1 MATADPMLQ
10 VVCAALVLVL
20 PVAALAIAARLH
32 PRRVGA
38 AAAAGAVAATAVL
51 TMDVLLALRADLT
64 PALLDAAAAAAVST
78 IVALLAAQRLG
89 ILRAT
94 VLAALWGAAVLPL
107 VLLATVGSVPSAV
120 QRALGAVDAGGAL
133 ATHAAG
139 AAALVVVTVLPR
151 SFSAGRSSAVG
162 SDSPTART
170 PTASAQAAPRGQSGR
185 TAVAVVLLGLA
196 AVAWMVGVDRVV
208 SEASGRLAANA
219 AVGILIGALM
229 WLTVARLSGRRL
241 PAGGALLGAALGW
254 AAVGS
259 GGAFLG
265 PVALGS
271 AAVLGSAAG
280 AMVAL
285 RLPPTAVPLR
295 RPAVGVLITVAVG
308 GVITSL
314 LADGFSLAATGAT
327 IGSLTQTI
335 AVLIVALLSGLAAA
349 VAGAAAAG
357 VAALAGMV
365 ERRSASSG

>member
-1 MATADPMLQ
+1 MAIADPMLQ
-10 VVCAALVLVL
+10 LVAAALVLVL
-20 PVAALAIAARLH
+20 PVAALAIALRLH
-32 PRRVGA
+32 PRAVA
-38 AAAAGAVAATAVL
+38 AAAVAGTVAAIAVL
-51 TMDVLLALRADLT
+51 AVDALLVMRVDRS
-64 PALLDAAAAAAVST
+64 PAVLDAAAAAAVTT
-78 IVALLAAQRLG
+78 IVALLAAQRVG

-107 VLLATVGSVPSAV
+107 VLLATVGSVPSAL

-139 AAALVVVTVLPR
+139 AAAVLVVTLLPR
-151 SFSAGRSSAVG
+151 AFSAGR
-162 SDSPTART
+162 PTAGDPVST
-170 PTASAQAAPRGQSGR
+170 EPPAPTASRGQSTR
-185 TAVAVVLLGLA
+185 TAIAVVLLGMA

-208 SEASGRLAANA
+208 SEASGRLAVNA
-219 AVGILIGALM
+219 AAGILIGAAM
-229 WLTVARLSGRRL
+229 WLIVARLSGRRL
-241 PAGGALLGAALGW
+241 PAGGGLLGAALGW

-280 AMVAL
+280 AMVSL

-295 RPAVGVLITVAVG
+295 RPAVGVLITVTVG

-314 LADGFSLAATGAT
+314 LADGFGLAATGAT
-327 IGSLTQTI
+327 IGSLTQTV

-349 VAGAAAAG
+349 VAGTAAAG
-357 VAALAGMV
+357 VAALVGMV